1 MISFDELVSHYP
13 EETTSFFSNNSHN
26 ASITEQSCNV
36 DRDYLRQKAFEP
48 HEWHN
53 SVLKLVASYVANRIT
68 DTEIHLLT
76 QPFTCEGYTAE
87 RTRHEVQ
94 KMIDGARAKG
104 FDSNVTNTQAQQPY
118 GTSEPLPLIRDFP
131 PAQKFPTDALG
142 PLQEIVETVQKASQ
156 APIEIAAASALSATS
171 LIVQGHANVETL
183 GGDKP
188 LSLYMLTV
196 ARSGERKSS
205 CDAPIILA
213 IKNFEKQQA
222 KAMER
227 AIMMFQNHQE
237 IYRIERSKI
246 TALLKRKSNP
256 ITREEAERQF
266 ELLGPEPSPPPSTD
280 RLVTEPTYEGLTQ
293 MFRFGQPSLGLFS
306 DEGGQFLGGY
316 AMNKDNK
323 QKTLAAFNDL
333 WGGNSIRRTRQGDGA
348 YQLFDRRLAI
358 HLMVQPTVAHELLAD
373 PLAVDTGFLARF
385 LICEP
390 ETTIGTREYKDSKL
404 DQKSLEEFQKYQT
417 YLLEQN
423 MPINSETGGLE
434 PRILTL
440 NPEAKAALIEYADD
454 VERKQSK
461 GSKYEAITG
470 TASKSAEQAAR
481 LAGVFTIFSDITASQ
496 VAADTMHNAI
506 RLARYY
512 LDEACRLVEVAI
524 SSSEMQTADN
534 LLKWISQNHGVQPFL
549 FSDVLQ
555 NGPNSVRDS
564 KRLKTL
570 FTILTDYGWLIKM
583 PKATIVN
590 GKSRNTAYRLAELAS
605 A

>member
-1 MISFDELVSHYP
+1 MISFDELATHYP
-13 EETTSFFSNNSHN
+13 EENTSFFSNNRYN
-26 ASITEQSCNV
+26 ASITGQSCNI
-36 DRDYLRQKAFEP
+36 DRDYLRQKTFEP

-53 SVLKLVASYVANRIT
+53 SVLKLVASYVAKGNT
-68 DTEIHLLT
+68 DAEIHLLT

-87 RTRHEVQ
+87 QTRHEVQ
-94 KMIDGARAKG
+94 AMIDGARAKG
-104 FDSNVTNTQAQQPY
+104 FDSNVAIMQVQQPN

-205 CDAPIILA
+205 CDAPIITS
-213 IKNFEKQQA
+213 IKNFEKQQS
-222 KAMER
+222 KSIER
-227 AIMMFQNHQE
+227 AIMKFQNHQE
-237 IYRIERSKI
+237 IYRIEKSKI
-246 TALLKRKSNP
+246 SALLKRKNNP

-266 ELLGPEPSPPPSTD
+266 ELLGPEPTPPPSTD

-323 QKTLAAFNDL
+323 QKTLSAFNDL

-358 HLMVQPTVAHELLAD
+358 HLMVQPSVAHELLSD

-390 ETTIGTREYKDSKL
+390 ETAIGTREYKDSQL

-417 YLLEQN
+417 YLLEQI

-440 NPEAKAALIEYADD
+440 SPEAKAALIEYADD

-481 LAGVFTIFSDITASQ
+481 LAGVLTVFSDITASQ
-496 VAADTMHNAI
+496 VAAETMNSAI

-524 SSSEMQTADN
+524 SSTEMQTADK

-555 NGPNSVRDS
+555 NGPNNIRDS
-564 KRLKTL
+564 KRIKSL
-570 FTILTDYGWLIKM
+570 FAILIEYGWLIKL
-583 PKATIVN
+583 PNSTIVE
-590 GKSRNTAYRLAELAS
+590 GKPRNTAYRLAELAS
-605 A
+605 G